1 MTNPEKESYHNTLL
15 KTMEKIKGEI
25 SELEELTKPIS
36 PENAI
41 GRVSRMDAINNK
53 SVNESALRKKRQT
66 LIRMKHNLNNL
77 EKKDF
82 GNCLRCKNPIP
93 IERLLFIPETN
104 SCTPCARMK

>member
-1 MTNPEKESYHNTLL
+1 MTNSEKENYL
-15 KTMEKIKGEI
+15 KTLAQAMEKVKGEI
-25 SELEELTKPIS
+25 SELEELTQPIS

-53 SVNESALRKKRQT
+53 SVNESALRKKKQT
-66 LIRMKHNLNNL
+66 LIRMTHNLKNID
-77 EKKDF
+77 KKNF
-82 GNCLRCKNPIP
+82 GNCLRCDNPIP